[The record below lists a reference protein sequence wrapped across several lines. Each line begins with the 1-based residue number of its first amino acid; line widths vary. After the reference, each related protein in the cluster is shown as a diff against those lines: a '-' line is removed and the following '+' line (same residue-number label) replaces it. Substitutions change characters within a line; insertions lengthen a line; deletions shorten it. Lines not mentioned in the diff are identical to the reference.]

1 MTVLL
6 FALGLFGLSWL
17 VHFAWWRLQLP
28 RHHTKALV
36 LVFALTPLAIVAGLI
51 LLGRANLFTL
61 AEWASLGLF
70 HAGASLCY
78 LITYAGVEE
87 TSPSLVIIRALE
99 RAGNRGATRAD
110 LQPCITNEQFITPR
124 LDSLTRDGFVQL
136 ESGAYRLTDRGRSA
150 AKVALRLSALFNLGS
165 GA

>member
-17 VHFAWWRLQLP
+17 VHFAWWRMHLP
-28 RHHTKALV
+28 RHHTKALMIVYAGTPAAVVVV
-36 LVFALTPLAIVAGLI
+36 LLFAGNLGVFTP
-51 LLGRANLFTL
+51 
-61 AEWASLGLF
+61 AEWASLSLF
-70 HAGASLCY
+70 HAGATLCY

-99 RAGNRGATRAD
+99 RAGERGATRAD
-110 LQPCITNEQFITPR
+110 LQPCITNEQFISPR
-124 LDSLTRDGFVQL
+124 LDSLTRDGFVTL
-136 ESGAYRLTDRGRSA
+136 VDGSCRLTERGRSA
-150 AKVALRLSALFNLGS
+150 AKAAHRIAVLFNLGT